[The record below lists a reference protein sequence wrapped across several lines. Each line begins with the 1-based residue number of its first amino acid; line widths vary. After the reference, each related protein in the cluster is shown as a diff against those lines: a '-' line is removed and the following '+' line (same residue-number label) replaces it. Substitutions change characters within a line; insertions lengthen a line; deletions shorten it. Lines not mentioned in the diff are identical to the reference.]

1 MKVVI
6 FAGGFGSRISELS
19 HLKPKPMIEVGGKP
33 IVYHIMHSYAKYGFK
48 HFVLCLGFKSEFIK
62 DFFINRHYL
71 INDFSVDSS
80 RNQTHLLSSNNV
92 DDWQIDLVDTGL
104 DCMTGARI
112 ARAYDKYYV
121 KSELFGV
128 TYGDGLCDL
137 NLEKAIDFHKSG
149 KTIGTITGVNPVSR
163 FGQLKTRGNL
173 VNNFLEKPI
182 LKDQWINGGYFFFT
196 SQFRE
201 YLSTEPN
208 CILEHDPLKKLTE
221 QKELRIFKHR
231 GFWKCMDTQRDKED
245 LESLYENG
253 QLNWLK

>member
-1 MKVVI
+1 M
-6 FAGGFGSRISELS
+6 
-19 HLKPKPMIEVGGKP
+19 
-33 IVYHIMHSYAKYGFK
+33 
-48 HFVLCLGFKSEFIK
+48 
-62 DFFINRHYL
+62 
-71 INDFSVDSS
+71 
-80 RNQTHLLSSNNV
+80 
-92 DDWQIDLVDTGL
+92 
-104 DCMTGARI
+104 
-112 ARAYDKYYV
+112 
-121 KSELFGV
+121 
-128 TYGDGLCDL
+128 
-137 NLEKAIDFHKSG
+137 
-149 KTIGTITGVNPVSR
+149 
-163 FGQLKTRGNL
+163 